1 MRRTHELTKA
11 FKSNLNSSDC
21 RSAYNGP
28 PRFAHMLINN
38 RSQKIP
44 IIFPKFIAKEDFIND
59 NNLLFV
65 EISKENAEVLNVL
78 TSSIV
83 AVGHQPERKY
93 YDTTLDYKTPGIGA
107 FRLNSNNS
115 EIKQQVHVHKNQK
128 YPNLFQL
135 DIYEANTIGKMVL
148 KQVGICDLSN
158 YKHPEIQIVY
168 TTFYSIAT
176 SNEYSAEIGTTFQDI
191 MIFLRT
197 WDYDLGIKYL
207 EITKSSL
214 DFNFPRW

>member
-65 EISKENAEVLNVL
+65 EISKENAEALNVL

-93 YDTTLDYKTPGIGA
+93 
-107 FRLNSNNS
+107 NSNNS
-115 EIKQQVHVHKNQK
+115 EIKQQVHVHKNKK

-168 TTFYSIAT
+168 TTFYSMAT